1 MLNQGSGIGESFVC
15 KYVDENSMTVMLD
28 AKRSAGVASEVDLR
42 NSLPP
47 GDEVHK
53 APWL

>member
-1 MLNQGSGIGESFVC
+1 MLNHGSWSHL
-15 KYVDENSMTVMLD
+15 YASMWIKTMAVMLN

-42 NSLPP
+42 NSLPA

-53 APWL
+53 PPWL